1 MYIECQRICA
11 FFKFTFITNFT
22 KGDNSYPTVASFYSN
37 CYILL
42 HAFCAIAI
50 SLISSTQGF
59 TPLDPTLGLYTSQ
72 NPSFLA
78 AAAVVGPIA
87 TAGKEVPTLSAQLCT
102 ADGLAKVTISISLA
116 SFVLSGVHSVGF
128 VVYVL
133 SLVTCYSY
141 NECSE
146 V

>member
-1 MYIECQRICA
+1 MSKDLC
-11 FFKFTFITNFT
+11 FFQVYFHNKLY
-22 KGDNSYPTVASFYSN
+22 KGDNSYTTVASFYSN
-37 CYILL
+37 CYIFIFAVL
-42 HAFCAIAI
+42 CAITI

-59 TPLDPTLGLYTSQ
+59 TPLDPTLGLYTLQ

-116 SFVLSGVHSVGF
+116 SFVLSGVHIVGF

-141 NECSE
+141 NECNE